1 MLTCSV
7 ETLERSLEAVM
18 EAGKD
23 ITPFFYDRFFALYP
37 EQRANFYHFE
47 STSGTMVNEMITSV
61 LALASNEAWL
71 TNSVQNFVAAHRS
84 YGDIPPDAYARLL
97 DVLVDT
103 LAQVA
108 GSRWTDEFETAW
120 RWYVSG
126 MKALIAEHV

>member
-1 MLTCSV
+1 
-7 ETLERSLEAVM
+7 
-18 EAGKD
+18 
-23 ITPFFYDRFFALYP
+23 
-37 EQRANFYHFE
+37 
-47 STSGTMVNEMITSV
+47 MVNEMITSV

-126 MKALIAEHV
+126 MKRSEEHTSELQSLMRISYAVFCLKKTKNYQNKQET

>member
-71 TNSVQNFVAAHRS
+71 TNSVQNFVRS
-84 YGDIPPDAYARLL
+84 EERRVGKECVSTCR
-97 DVLVDT
+97 
-103 LAQVA
+103 
-108 GSRWTDEFETAW
+108 SRW
-120 RWYVSG
+120 SP
-126 MKALIAEHV
+126 

>member
-1 MLTCSV
+1 
-7 ETLERSLEAVM
+7 M

-103 LAQVA
+103 LDQVA
-108 GSRWTDEFETAW
+108 GPRSTDDSRSRQISYEPQ
-120 RWYVSG
+120 YQ
-126 MKALIAEHV
+126 MLIRKPFS

>member
-1 MLTCSV
+1 
-7 ETLERSLEAVM
+7 
-18 EAGKD
+18 
-23 ITPFFYDRFFALYP
+23 
-37 EQRANFYHFE
+37 
-47 STSGTMVNEMITSV
+47 MITSV

-126 MKALIAEHV
+126 MKDRKRVVEGKSVSVRVHLGCRRYVKKKHMS

>member
-1 MLTCSV
+1 
-7 ETLERSLEAVM
+7 
-18 EAGKD
+18 
-23 ITPFFYDRFFALYP
+23 
-37 EQRANFYHFE
+37 
-47 STSGTMVNEMITSV
+47 MITSV

-71 TNSVQNFVAAHRS
+71 TNSVQNFVAVHRS

-126 MKALIAEHV
+126 MKALIAEHVGDERRSEEHTSELQSLMRNSYAVF

>member
-1 MLTCSV
+1 MSSRRRHTRCALVTGVQTC
-7 ETLERSLEAVM
+7 
-18 EAGKD
+18 
-23 ITPFFYDRFFALYP
+23 ALP
-37 EQRANFYHFE
+37 I
-47 STSGTMVNEMITSV
+47 SMVNEMITSV

-126 MKALIAEHV
+126 MKDLIAEHV